1 MKRIV
6 ILTPNY
12 PPESGAAALR
22 IGAIAKG
29 LHEAGWRVRVV
40 TAMPH
45 HPMGVIPPSFDAPK
59 RYVRI
64 EEGVEVVRLRPWIV
78 PKDGLVK
85 RLVSEA
91 WFTVRTLRAVS
102 SFEPDVVLAS
112 SPYMFLGPWGRMVS
126 RWVGASFVWD
136 VRDLTWLYPRSAGKR
151 TWGADRVLA
160 AWMRATAR
168 RADGLMTTANGQMTY
183 FEKRPALTLV
193 APNGVSRDRREA
205 LEQLAPPRFDSRVVL
220 YAGLLGFNHGIDT
233 LVEVA
238 RRLPSVTFRIAGDGP
253 ERGMVER
260 AVREEGLSNVELL
273 GHLTG
278 RDLLNAYED
287 ASVLISVVRASP
299 VNRWTQPS
307 KLWEYMASGR
317 PVVHAGEGEVPDLL
331 AGTNT
336 VTLAPAGDVTAI
348 AEGIES
354 ILTHPGVALDR
365 AARARAYVRMHRD
378 RHAIVDDIVTFL
390 ETASNRKQP

>member
-1 MKRIV
+1 VKRIV
-6 ILTPNY
+6 ILAPNY

-22 IGAIAKG
+22 IGAIATG
-29 LHEAGWRVRVV
+29 LQEAGWRVRVV

-59 RYVRI
+59 RYVRT

-78 PKDGLVK
+78 PKEGLAK

-91 WFTVRTLRAVS
+91 WFTVRTLRAVR

-151 TWGADRVLA
+151 TWGVDRVLA
-160 AWMRATAR
+160 AWMRATAA
-168 RADGLMTTANGQMTY
+168 RADGLMTATDGLMTY

-205 LEQLAPPRFDSRVVL
+205 LEHLAPPRFDPPVVL

-238 RRLPSVTFRIAGDGP
+238 RRLPHVTFRIAGDGP

-260 AVREEGLSNVELL
+260 AVREDDLSNVELL
-273 GHLTG
+273 GHRTG
-278 RDLLNAYED
+278 RDL
-287 ASVLISVVRASP
+287 VVRASP

-331 AGTNT
+331 GGTDT

-348 AEGIES
+348 VEGIEG
-354 ILTHPGVALDR
+354 ILSRPDVALER

-378 RHAIVDDIVTFL
+378 RHAIVEGIVTFL
-390 ETASNRKQP
+390 DTAANRKRPQG